1 MNPRGLTEYTLK
13 ISLLPKITILNHPG
27 YYLLVEYGMNRYIA
41 YSTSV
46 KMNESVMKNT
56 LLPRFN
62 IVLVEPEIPPN
73 TGSIARLCG
82 ATNCTLHLIHPLG
95 FSIDDKQVK
104 RAGLD
109 YWNFVDIINWHSF
122 DQFAAENDEQNFKLF
137 TTKVTTPYTEAHFN
151 PGDFLIFGKETKGL
165 STEIRELYG
174 DLCFTL
180 PMANSNIRSLNLAMT
195 AGIVLYEAIR
205 QQSDPPA

>member
-1 MNPRGLTEYTLK
+1 MNK
-13 ISLLPKITILNHPG
+13 DVHNS
-27 YYLLVEYGMNRYIA
+27 
-41 YSTSV
+41 
-46 KMNESVMKNT
+46 
-56 LLPRFN
+56 FN

-82 ATNCTLHLIHPLG
+82 ATDTLLHLIHPLG
-95 FSIDDKQVK
+95 FSVDDKQLK

-109 YWNFVDIINWHSF
+109 YWKYVNIRHWQNFDE
-122 DQFAAENDEQNFKLF
+122 FASAHDEEKFKLF
-137 TTKVTTPYTEAHFN
+137 TTKVQRPYTRALFK

-165 STEIRELYG
+165 SEELRLTYS

-180 PMANSNIRSLNLAMT
+180 PMANQHIRSLNLAMT

-205 QQSDPPA
+205 QQSDHLA